1 MSRQGYMCCC
11 GNHTQIHWPAAVSAS
26 LTATTVAAGCLF
38 SRPQFSAAW
47 IRCVC
52 VSIMGRRTSQDRTG
66 TLLAVGTNPLPASVH
81 SVSDQEWVTPKLPC
95 TLIPIH
101 ASILTWCA
109 SSHPADPQST
119 PSLLLADELDKL
131 LLLRG
136 WWSHFPWSA
145 SGSSVWA
152 QDESAF
158 SNTLGQIYFSYKWNC
173 CLCFLAK
180 FCSILLQPHGLYSL
194 WGSSVLR
201 IFQARILEWVAIS
214 FSSCSSR
221 PRDWTHASC
230 IGRWILYH
238 WATRE
243 AHKWNYCSQFPCW

>member
-47 IRCVC
+47 TPCVC
-52 VSIMGRRTSQDRTG
+52 PLREGEHPRTARARSW
-66 TLLAVGTNPLPASVH
+66 PLGL
-81 SVSDQEWVTPKLPC
+81 TPFLPLFIQC
-95 TLIPIH
+95 LIR
-101 ASILTWCA
+101 SE
-109 SSHPADPQST
+109 SHPSFPAHSPLSTHPFSPDLQVHILQTPQST

-145 SGSSVWA
+145 SGSSVWV

-173 CLCFLAK
+173 CLCLLAK
-180 FCSILLQPHGLYSL
+180 LCSTLLQPHGLYSL
-194 WGSSVLR
+194 RGSSVLR

-214 FSSCSSR
+214 FSRSSSR

-238 WATRE
+238 WATRK